1 MGVRN
6 PPGKRIRGGNDT
18 VTKQEIDEKRAMEA
32 VQLLRRSGVGYI
44 MAKGSL
50 HRDNIMMA
58 QEVTLAGSDVEA
70 LVKIALQFA
79 FSDPAALQG
88 FIQHLYATQ
97 RRDMPFQAIR

>member
-1 MGVRN
+1 M
-6 PPGKRIRGGNDT
+6 
-18 VTKQEIDEKRAMEA
+18 TKQEIDEKRAMEA

-79 FSDPAALQG
+79 FSDPAELQL
-88 FIQHLYATQ
+88 FIQRQYVVP
-97 RRDMPFQAIR
+97 RCDMPFQAIR